1 MIPERAKAFLNVK
14 NSQSVFPVRLIV
26 LVENMLS
33 MRARRATTLTESPR
47 FFRKIL
53 IILLLEAALNVL
65 KNR

>member
-1 MIPERAKAFLNVK
+1 MFRTANPFFWLGGYIVFAENV
-14 NSQSVFPVRLIV
+14 V
-26 LVENMLS
+26 S